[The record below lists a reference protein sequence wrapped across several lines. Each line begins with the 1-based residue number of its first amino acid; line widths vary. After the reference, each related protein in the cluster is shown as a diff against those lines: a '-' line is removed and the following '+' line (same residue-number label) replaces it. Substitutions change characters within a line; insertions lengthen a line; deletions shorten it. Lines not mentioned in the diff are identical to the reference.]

1 MPGMYNSINR
11 KSISPASTRLNNIY
25 LLSIALKRC
34 PIFTLSRAPRV
45 ALSGRQWMWNGLWHS
60 ASWSWT
66 QASHF
71 HLCELKWVLNLD
83 DAQILSWKWE
93 QPLMVLLSLSS
104 AWFVADAVTFNS
116 LLGVRVFSMWS
127 PDQQRGILRTVLEMQ
142 ILGFHPRATESE
154 ILRWAQQSVL
164 TGSPGILMCA
174 HVWEPLV
181 KSIMGNEPGCARWNQ
196 FDYLLGD
203 RKLLNF
209 PVPQFPHLQNE
220 DNGYP
225 CPHRAAVKIEWVNT
239 YEALKWDLAH
249 SKCLIDDSWYN

>member
-1 MPGMYNSINR
+1 MKDTAKEVKMLGAIQCKGFILLFNIKIYVPGMYNSINR
-11 KSISPASTRLNNIY
+11 KSISPASTRINNIY

-45 ALSGRQWMWNGLWHS
+45 ALSGRRWVWKGLWHS

-66 QASHF
+66 QASHI

-93 QPLMVLLSLSS
+93 QPLIVLLYLSS

-116 LLGVRVFSMWS
+116 LLGARVFGMWY

-164 TGSPGILMCA
+164 TGSPGILMCT

-181 KSIMGNEPGCARWNQ
+181 KSIMGNEPGCSRWNQ

-203 RKLLNF
+203 R
-209 PVPQFPHLQNE
+209 E
-220 DNGYP
+220 
-225 CPHRAAVKIEWVNT
+225 
-239 YEALKWDLAH
+239 
-249 SKCLIDDSWYN
+249 